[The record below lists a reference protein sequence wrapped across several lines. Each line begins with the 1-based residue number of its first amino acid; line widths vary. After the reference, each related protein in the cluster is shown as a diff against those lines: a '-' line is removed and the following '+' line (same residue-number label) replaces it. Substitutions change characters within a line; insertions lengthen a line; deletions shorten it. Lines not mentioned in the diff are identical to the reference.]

1 MTNRTRTSMAL
12 LLVGGRGD
20 CRTSTG
26 EYVKKAGH
34 LATTL
39 AAIVTIGAC
48 GGGSGSPTSPTALAP
63 PSLTPAPT
71 SSPSGRI
78 TAVSIEPD
86 SGTTMTVRD
95 CDLAGGAKRTGVCA
109 EQFRGL
115 FEVVVDR
122 YVRDPVLTVGFYDG
136 SELCGYAAWSVD
148 AIVPGET
155 LSFSLSVIYL
165 SWEKWDAT
173 GSRGIVQPCA
183 LPLTTTR
190 MVAEVWSDGD
200 GFSLKQEFANSYT
213 FQRP

>member
-1 MTNRTRTSMAL
+1 MTNRTRTAYAK
-12 LLVGGRGD
+12 RA
-20 CRTSTG
+20 R
-26 EYVKKAGH
+26 H

-39 AAIVTIGAC
+39 AAIVTISAC
-48 GGGSGSPTSPTALAP
+48 GGCSGSPTSPSAPAL
-63 PSLTPAPT
+63 PSITPVPT
-71 SSPSGRI
+71 PSPSGQITARI

-95 CDLAGGAKRTGVCA
+95 CDLAGVAKPTRVCA

-122 YVRDPVLTVGFYDG
+122 YVRDPVLTVGLYDG
-136 SELCGYAAWSVD
+136 SEFCGYSAWAAD
-148 AIVPGET
+148 AIAPGET
-155 LSFSLSVIYL
+155 LSFSLSVILL
-165 SWEKWDAT
+165 SWEQWDQT

-200 GFSLKQEFANSYT
+200 GFSMKQEFANSYT
-213 FQRP
+213 FRRP